1 MPLYLPPAQPTT
13 RRQTLRRIATVGA
26 GWLAAGK
33 SACAAPTESR
43 GTWLL
48 AADTHIAEDKAAES
62 RGGCMAKRLEQ
73 AVREMLRESQEKPFG
88 MIVNGDCAFNDGQP
102 GDYATLA
109 ELLHPLREAGIPIR
123 FTLGNHDHRDNF
135 MGGCGAL
142 DASVM
147 EEKRPVEGKH
157 VAVAGSSQVNW
168 LLLDSLDKTDSTPG
182 VLGEA
187 QLGWIHRTLRD
198 LPDRPV
204 VVMVHHNPQTV
215 VPEGKKRT
223 GLVDTDALLAVIE
236 KHRKVKAIVF
246 GHTHNWSVKTDE
258 ATGLHHINLPPVGYP
273 HDAKRPVGWVLASM
287 SDSAMHLKLHSLNP
301 SHPEHGQEHTLK
313 WRA

>member
-1 MPLYLPPAQPTT
+1 MPLYLPPIHRAT
-13 RRQTLRRIATVGA
+13 RRQTLQRLAAAGA
-26 GWLAAGK
+26 GLLAAGK
-33 SACAAPTESR
+33 PASAAPSESR
-43 GTWLL
+43 GAWLL

-88 MIVNGDCAFNDGQP
+88 MIVNGDCAFDDGQP

-123 FTLGNHDHRDNF
+123 FTLGNHDQRDNF

-157 VAVAGSSQVNW
+157 VAVAGSAQVNW
-168 LLLDSLDKTDSTPG
+168 LLLDSLDKTNSTPG
-182 VLGEA
+182 MLGEA

-204 VVMVHHNPQTV
+204 VVMVHHNPQST
-215 VPEGKKRT
+215 VPEGKKKS
-223 GLVDTDALLAVIE
+223 GLTDTEALLTVIE

-246 GHTHNWSVKTDE
+246 GHTHNWSVKTDA

-273 HDAKRPVGWVLASM
+273 HDPKRPVGWVLASM
-287 SDSAMHLKLHSLNP
+287 SESAMHLRLHSLNP